1 MSRGVTK
8 AQGNRYCQARL
19 KAAKY
24 NADFAIRRTAAEHL
38 PGVEED
44 SLKKYELDITR
55 PPNVVVALMADAYG
69 APELREWYCANE
81 CPLGSDRREITDEP
95 PERTML
101 RICQAVKNAQ
111 PALEALAE
119 MMSDGVMTPEEAEIM
134 PEIEERLQTLK
145 HTITEVTAAMERAKR
160 TGVWE

>member
-1 MSRGVTK
+1 MSRSVTK
-8 AQGNRYCQARL
+8 ALGNIYCQARL

-24 NADFAIRRTAAEHL
+24 NADFAIRRTAAEYL

-55 PPNVVVALMADAYG
+55 PPNIVVALMADAYG

-81 CPLGSDRREITDEP
+81 CPLGRDRCEIDDMP
-95 PERTML
+95 PERAML
-101 RICQAVKNAQ
+101 RICQAVKNAR
-111 PALEALAE
+111 PALEELAK
-119 MMSDGVMTPEEAEIM
+119 MMDDGIMTPDEAELM
-134 PEIEERLQTLK
+134 TDIEKQLLGLK
-145 HTITEVTAAMERAKR
+145 HTITEIMAAIEKAKK